1 MFDVF
6 YFGPKPGLFA
16 FEQPATSLEDAADKS
31 RTRYYWY
38 IYGGNDYTNFN
49 FEYVPRPWESHY
61 THVWADQ
68 HQPNGNVYL
77 TQNPT
82 ANLHYHA
89 EAVHRLGDPNCF
101 SIPDYIDSATVNLR
115 WSPDPASPPYIYH
128 FPSQHQSAS
137 GVTYTVPGATAVKLT
152 DGFTVRSVEHG
163 DWLIPDNIDPAT
175 VDRTWHPNVLDPA
188 LDYHFPVQWNWD
200 NIGGPVLRIPNA
212 TGDKYVND
220 FVAKTRADME
230 HWVVPD
236 NINWATFD
244 FTWRPHPKDPPFIYK
259 FPTVWNSEGGPE
271 YHVPGATQEKY
282 ITDLVAETVPNTS
295 CWTVPEEVIANTV
308 DFSWV
313 PHPKDPPYIY
323 HFGTDWQASVGLTY
337 TVPGATEIK
346 FAGPIPVQGQNRQA
360 LEVLDIF
367 FLDRGNDTAQTK
379 YDILKGR
386 YPNIQKIRYANTI
399 MDTIQ
404 RCVTRANTNKFW
416 VISSE
421 YDYTDFDF
429 AWHAQPWQSFMT
441 HVFPSQHQKWSD
453 TFLINRNEFERHAQ
467 WAKGLEEFPNLNF
480 VTDQVVTRAENRY
493 NVYYVDHGNDVS
505 QHQFEYLRADVI
517 KDAYIIKTRFV
528 DNYLDT
534 FKRIMATAE
543 TEYVWIINSVCDYSQ
558 FDFTWE
564 PEPWQREM
572 IHVFPSDN
580 QERGDTFYIH
590 VESFKKQMIE
600 LELLDWFN
608 VINYCKDQRVNRFDI
623 PTHQYYT
630 DDLVS
635 EIKKYDF
642 KTPYVTFTNQKD
654 LKLHYAP
661 CLWTRKDRTV
671 SRITHSGAT
680 VAVPRDIKAN
690 LKTQIYDYPFISDEK
705 PTLNEYYGNRKVGGL
720 DIVYISNGEP
730 DEERWYDHLCYQS
743 NHHAKWVR
751 GVNGRTAAYQEAARQ
766 SDTPWF
772 FAVFAK
778 LEVLG
783 NKFPWYEWMPDY
795 FQEPKHYIFNSRN
808 PVNGLEY
815 GHQGIIAYNKR
826 LVLENNDPG
835 IDFTLTQP
843 HESVP
848 ILSGI
853 AHYNQ
858 SEWMTWRTAFR
869 EVVKLKHFM
878 STSPTL
884 ETEHRLRVWCD
895 ENSLKF
901 VEFAECSVRGA
912 KDAVAYYNEV
922 NGDYEKLKLSFEWSW
937 LQERFNSSKQ

>member
-6 YFGPKPGLFA
+6 YFGPKPDLFA
-16 FEQPATSLEDAADKS
+16 FEQPATSLEDAASKS

-38 IYGGNDYTNFN
+38 IYGGNDYTGFD
-49 FEYVPRPWESHY
+49 FDYVPVPWEAHY

-77 TQNPT
+77 TQNP
-82 ANLHYHA
+82 AADLHYHA

-101 SIPDYIDSATVNLR
+101 TIPDYIDPATVDLR

-137 GVTYTVPGATAVKLT
+137 GVTYTVPGATDVKLA
-152 DGFTVRSVEHG
+152 DGFTVQSVEHG
-163 DWLIPDNIDPAT
+163 EWLIPDNIDPAT

-188 LDYHFPVQWNWD
+188 LNYHFPVQWNWD
-200 NIGGPVLRIPNA
+200 NIGGPVYQMANA

-230 HWVVPD
+230 HWVIPA
-236 NINWATFD
+236 NINKETFD
-244 FTWRPHPKDPPFIYK
+244 FSWRPHPADPPFIYK
-259 FPTVWNSEGGPE
+259 FPTVWNGEGGPE
-271 YHVPGATQEKY
+271 YHVPGAIQEKY
-282 ITDLVAETVPNTS
+282 TSDLVAETLVDMTP
-295 CWTVPEEVIANTV
+295 WAVPEEVNPDTV

-346 FAGPIPVQGQNRQA
+346 FAGDIPVRGQYAQA

-367 FLDRGNDTAQTK
+367 FVDRGNDAAQTK
-379 YDILKGR
+379 YDILKVR
-386 YPNIQKIRYANTI
+386 YPNIQKIRYANSI
-399 MDTIQ
+399 MDTVQ
-404 RCVTRANTNKFW
+404 RCVTRAQTNKFW

-421 YDYTDFDF
+421 YDYNDFDF
-429 AWHAQPWQSFMT
+429 AWHAQPWQSYMT

-453 TFLINRNEFERHAQ
+453 TFLINKNEFTRHAQ
-467 WAKGLEEFPNLNF
+467 WAKGIEEFPNLNF
-480 VTDQVVTRAENRY
+480 VTDQTVTKSANRY
-493 NVYYVDHGNDVS
+493 NVYYVDHGNDIS

-517 KDAYIIKTRFV
+517 KDAYLIKTRFV

-543 TEYVWIINSVCDYSQ
+543 TEYVWIINSICNYTDG

-572 IHVFPSDN
+572 IHVFPSGN
-580 QERGDTFYIH
+580 QRRGDTFYIH
-590 VESFKKQMIE
+590 VESFKKQMVE

-608 VINYCKDQRVNRFDI
+608 VINYCNDQTVERFSM
-623 PTHQYYT
+623 PTHQYSS
-630 DDLVS
+630 DDLVT
-635 EIKKYDF
+635 EIKNYKF
-642 KTPYVTFTNQKD
+642 NFPYALFTNQKD
-654 LKLHYAP
+654 LQLSDSP
-661 CLWTRKDRTV
+661 CLWAKKDRAV
-671 SRITHSGAT
+671 VRISTAGAT
-680 VAVPRDIKAN
+680 AIVPRDIKAD
-690 LKTQIYDYPFISDEK
+690 LRRQIYDYPYIEDAK
-705 PTLNEYYGNRKVGGL
+705 PRLNDYLGGQFSL

-730 DEERWYDHLCYQS
+730 DEERWYEHLCYMS
-743 NHHAKWVR
+743 NTRAKWVR
-751 GVNGRTAAYQEAARQ
+751 GVDGRTAAYQEAARQ
-766 SDTPWF
+766 STTPWF

-783 NKFPWYEWMPDY
+783 NEFPWTTWMPDY

-815 GHQGIIAYNKR
+815 GHQGMIAYNKR
-826 LVLENNDPG
+826 LVLENNNPG
-835 IDFTLTQP
+835 IDFTLSQA

-853 AHYNQ
+853 AHFNQ
-858 SEWMTWRTAFR
+858 SAWMTWRTAFR

-878 STSPTL
+878 AEQPTL
-884 ETEHRLRVWCD
+884 ETSHRLATWC
-895 ENSLKF
+895 E
-901 VEFAECSVRGA
+901 VAEGEFAEYCLAGA
-912 KDAVAYYNEV
+912 RDAVLYYNQV
-922 NGDYEKLKLSFEWSW
+922 GGDYERLKLSFDWAW
-937 LQERFNSSKQ
+937 LQERFNARKS

>member
-1 MFDVF
+1 M
-6 YFGPKPGLFA
+6 FA

-200 NIGGPVLRIPNA
+200 NIGGPVRRVPNA

-220 FVAKTRADME
+220 FVAKTRADMK

-590 VESFKKQMIE
+590 VESFKKQMID

-608 VINYCKDQRVNRFDI
+608 VINYCDEQRVFRFDM
-623 PTHQYYT
+623 PVHQYYT
-630 DDLVS
+630 DDLVT
-635 EIKKYDF
+635 EIKNYKF
-642 KTPYVTFTNQKD
+642 TTPYVLFTNQKD
-654 LKLHYAP
+654 LQMVATP
-661 CLWTRKDRTV
+661 CLWARKDRV
-671 SRITHSGAT
+671 VKRLSPAGAT
-680 VAVPRDIKAN
+680 AIVPRDIKAD
-690 LKTQIYDYPFISDEK
+690 LRTQIYDYPYIDVDK
-705 PTLNEYYGNRKVGGL
+705 PWINDYLGGEYSL

-730 DEERWYDHLCYQS
+730 DEEKWYEHLCYMS
-743 NHHAKWVR
+743 NTNNIEWVR
-751 GVNGRTAAYQEAARQ
+751 GVNGRVVAYQEAARR
-766 SDTPWF
+766 SRTPWF

-783 NKFPWYEWMPDY
+783 SDFPWFTWLPDY

-815 GHQGIIAYNKR
+815 GHQGMIAYNKQ
-826 LVLENNDPG
+826 LVLANNTPG
-835 IDFTLTQP
+835 IDFTLSQP

-853 AHYNQ
+853 AHFNQ
-858 SEWMTWRTAFR
+858 NEWMTWRTSCR
-869 EVVKLKHFM
+869 EVVKLKHSM
-878 STSPTL
+878 ATQPTV
-884 ETEHRLRVWCD
+884 ETEHRLRIWLD
-895 ENSLKF
+895 PNYLKP
-901 VEFAECSVRGA
+901 VEFAEWSVRGA
-912 KDAVAYYNEV
+912 KDAVEYYDSV
-922 NGDYEKLKLSFEWSW
+922 NGDYNKLLKTFEWDW
-937 LQERFNSSKQ
+937 LKSYYESRYNK